1 VLAERPGHETLRA
14 RMGEKLVFEST
25 MDSLV
30 RQLGRPLSPAH
41 VLALAGMGV
50 ETSRKLEPA
59 YPVETYTAVLDYVAS
74 QRWPSLPPD
83 EAHFELGKAFL
94 DVFMEATLTGRA
106 LRVVAK
112 TFGPHRV
119 LERMARNFHGANN
132 YTKTKLKRLGPTSYE
147 LWFNYAVRTG
157 YFRGLLTEALELAGA
172 EQLEVRLVGTTP
184 EQAATFLIQWA
195 E

>member
-1 VLAERPGHETLRA
+1 
-14 RMGEKLVFEST
+14 MGEKLVFEST

-74 QRWPSLPPD
+74 QRWPTLPPD
-83 EAHFELGKAFL
+83 EAHFQLGRAFL
-94 DVFMEATLTGRA
+94 DGFMEDTLAGRA

-119 LERMARNFHGANN
+119 LERMARNFHGTTN
-132 YTKTKLKRLGPTSYE
+132 YTRTKLKRLGPSAYS
-147 LWFNYAVRTG
+147 LWFNYAARPG
-157 YFRGLLTEALELAGA
+157 YFRGLLTEALDLAGA
-172 EQLEVRLVGTTP
+172 EQLEVRLVDTTP
-184 EQAATFLIQWA
+184 EHEATFHIQWV

>member
-1 VLAERPGHETLRA
+1 
-14 RMGEKLVFEST
+14 MGEKLVFEST

-30 RQLGRPLSPAH
+30 RQLGKPLSPAH

-74 QRWPSLPPD
+74 QRWPELPPE

-94 DVFMEATLTGRA
+94 DGFMEDTLAGRA

-132 YTKTKLKRLGPTSYE
+132 YTRTRLQRLGPSSYE
-147 LWFNYAVRTG
+147 LWFNYAVRTD

-172 EQLEVRLVGTTP
+172 RQLEVRLVGTQG
-184 EQAATFLIQWA
+184 EEATFHIQWVD
-195 E
+195 